1 MLIFT
6 YNDYLDCIGNKKILK
21 AIKIENKRNQ
31 INKSFKQE
39 QYEQN
44 NKIDKI
50 IDRLI
55 EKETEVANFI
65 NDFFKTKN
73 WEINSNTLKRFY
85 IQNKCIIYQYKKR
98 EIYFLIKHQ
107 KEPNYNIAYSVLV
120 ECTEF
125 IQNWKITHVHYKQAA
140 IIVPIIIYTGTEKWN
155 KAPNTYIKYTNFK
168 EHGMNLT
175 YNFINLQ
182 NYEPIKLIKNK
193 SLISSVNL
201 LKMQISKKMKKSIIE
216 LLKRKIKCADIYA
229 QIQDIEETIL

>member
-1 MLIFT
+1 M
-6 YNDYLDCIGNKKILK
+6 
-21 AIKIENKRNQ
+21 
-31 INKSFKQE
+31 
-39 QYEQN
+39 
-44 NKIDKI
+44 
-50 IDRLI
+50 
-55 EKETEVANFI
+55 
-65 NDFFKTKN
+65 
-73 WEINSNTLKRFY
+73 
-85 IQNKCIIYQYKKR
+85 
-98 EIYFLIKHQ
+98 
-107 KEPNYNIAYSVLV
+107 

-125 IQNWKITHVHYKQAA
+125 IQNWKNTHIHYKQAA

-201 LKMQISKKMKKSIIE
+201 LKMQISKKMKKNIIE
-216 LLKRKIKCADIYA
+216 LLKRKIKYADIYT